1 MARPVSDE
9 ELQLRKRARRRLIGA
24 IVVVTAVAVGL
35 PMVLDHEPKSVGQE
49 ISVQIPS
56 PESGA
61 FKSKVVPLAPDSKPQ
76 SRPAAKPEV
85 APPPKVA
92 TAPAPKP
99 EPPAA
104 AKPAAKDVAR
114 PVPQE
119 PPKPAAKEPAKPVA
133 KPAVGD
139 PSPAV
144 PAAEAFVVQVAALAD
159 VDKAK
164 ALQDTIARTGLKTYT
179 EVVAIAKGNVTRV
192 RVGPYASRE
201 AAEKA
206 REQLKGI
213 GLDGKVVPK

>member
-56 PESGA
+56 PDSGA
-61 FKSKVVPLAPDSKPQ
+61 FKSKVLPLAPESKPQ
-76 SRPAAKPEV
+76 PKPAAKPDV
-85 APPPKVA
+85 VPPPTVA
-92 TAPAPKP
+92 AAPAPKP

-104 AKPAAKDVAR
+104 AAKPAPK
-114 PVPQE
+114 E
-119 PPKPAAKEPAKPVA
+119 PPKPAAKELA
-133 KPAVGD
+133 KPAAKPATAD

-144 PAAEAFVVQVAALAD
+144 PAGEAFVVQVAALAD

-164 ALQDTIARTGLKTYT
+164 ALQDTIARAGLKTYT